1 MSYKKFDF
9 TGKAGLVTGAGSG
22 IGRASALALAQSGA
36 KVLVCDINE
45 AGAAETVALIRADG
59 GTAAAVCGDVSQ
71 AEYADTIVRE
81 TIERFGTLDFA
92 HNNAGIE
99 GQIAPTAD
107 ADLADFQRNLA
118 VNLTGVWLCM
128 RAEIQEMARA
138 GKGSIVN
145 TSSVAGLT
153 AVPGAA
159 SYGAAKHGV
168 IGVTKTAAVEYA
180 EQGIRVNAICPGLTR
195 SGITQRLIETAPDL
209 IESVLPPMKRMAE
222 PDEIAGTVV
231 FLLSDAASY
240 LSGQAIAIDGAATA
254 I

>member
-36 KVLVCDINE
+36 KVLVCDIDE

-195 SGITQRLIETAPDL
+195 SGITQRLIETAPEL
-209 IESVLPPMKRMAE
+209 IEAVLPPMKRMAE
-222 PDEIAGTVV
+222 PDEIAGAVV

>member
-9 TGKAGLVTGAGSG
+9 TGQAGLVTGAGSG
-22 IGRASALALAQSGA
+22 IGRASAIALAQNGA

-45 AGAAETVALIRADG
+45 AGAAETVELIIADG
-59 GTAAAVCGDVSQ
+59 GTAAALCGDVSQ
-71 AEYADTIVRE
+71 SDYADSIVKE
-81 TIERFGTLDFA
+81 TIARFGSLDFA

-99 GQIAPTAD
+99 GQIARTAE
-107 ADLADFQRNLA
+107 ADLIDFQRSLA

-128 RAEIQEMARA
+128 RAEIREMVRN

-159 SYGAAKHGV
+159 AYGAAKHGV
-168 IGVTKTAAVEYA
+168 IGLTKTAAVEYA

-195 SGITQRLIETAPDL
+195 SGITKRLIETAPEL
-209 IESVLPPMKRMAE
+209 IEALLPPMKRLAE

-231 FLLSDAASY
+231 FLLSDAATY